1 MAVNLINSLSVNGNY
16 ADVQMGGNK
25 EAQEI
30 AAVFSAMMNQQQEFA
45 ASMAE
50 PASVDSKVEDVKS
63 SNSIADSYE
72 RYSYKEN
79 HINEAKETD
88 FSEKFEEVSDELQEF
103 EQKALDAISEEFGV
117 EKEEIMAVLEEM
129 GLSVMDLLNP
139 QNLVSFVME
148 LTGLTAKEDLLLN
161 DSFLSIMSSMDS
173 MKKELMTELNVTP
186 EGLEKLVELMEQV
199 NPEEVTFAEQLVDET
214 EQAVEGVDE
223 NLNQTVDVKEDAEAV
238 ENAETEQTI
247 VQTEIVKEENADF
260 AESEGFFE
268 RNTSDKSENNR
279 FAENNQQSNES
290 FMSMNSNVNS
300 MQTIDNSQMS
310 SYLNTNTME
319 IIKQIVEQVKVNVTT
334 EAKTMEM
341 QLNPE
346 NLGKIHVSIS
356 EENGVINA
364 QFTATNELVKEA
376 LEAQLATLRENLNQA
391 GVKVD
396 AIEVTVETHQF
407 ESNLEQNH
415 KREENEGAYK
425 EELVQKRRNLNM
437 NSLDELSGLMTEEE
451 ALVAQIMKDNGNSV
465 DLTA

>member
-1 MAVNLINSLSVNGNY
+1 MAVNLINSLPVNGNY

-45 ASMAE
+45 ASMVE

-238 ENAETEQTI
+238 ENAETEETT
-247 VQTEIVKEENADF
+247 VQTEVVKEENADF
-260 AESEGFFE
+260 AETEEFFE
-268 RNTSDKSENNR
+268 RNTSDKSENNQ
-279 FAENNQQSNES
+279 FAENNQQSKES

-334 EAKTMEM
+334 ETKTMEM

-346 NLGKIHVSIS
+346 NLGRIHVSIS
-356 EENGVINA
+356 EENGVVNA

-376 LEAQLATLRENLNQA
+376 LESQLATLRENLNQA

>member
-1 MAVNLINSLSVNGNY
+1 MGVNFINSLSVNGNY
-16 ADVQMGGNK
+16 ADIQMGENK
-25 EAQEI
+25 EVQEI
-30 AAVFSAMMNQQQEFA
+30 AAVFSALMNEQQDFVT
-45 ASMAE
+45 SMVE
-50 PASVDSKVEDVKS
+50 PGSFDNKVGAVKS
-63 SNSIADSYE
+63 SNAISDSYE
-72 RYSYKEN
+72 RYNYKEN
-79 HINEAKETD
+79 HINEAKEMD
-88 FSEKFEEVSDELQEF
+88 FAEKFEEVSDELQEF
-103 EQKALDAISEEFGV
+103 EQKALDAVSEEFGV

-148 LTGLTAKEDLLLN
+148 LTGLTAKEELLLN
-161 DSFLSIMSSMDS
+161 DNFLSIMSSMDT

-186 EGLEKLVELMEQV
+186 EDLEKLVDLMQQV
-199 NPEEVTFAEQLVDET
+199 TPEEVTFAEQLT
-214 EQAVEGVDE
+214 GKMEQEVEGVE
-223 NLNQTVDVKEDAEAV
+223 EILNQGNINE
-238 ENAETEQTI
+238 ETEYIETTESEEPVI
-247 VQTEIVKEENADF
+247 QTEVVNEENAQ
-260 AESEGFFE
+260 SEGLFE
-268 RNTSDKSENNR
+268 RNASDKSKNDQ
-279 FAENNQQSNES
+279 FTENNQSNDP
-290 FMSMNSNVNS
+290 FMTTTSNVNS
-300 MQTIDNSQMS
+300 VQTADSSQMS

-319 IIKQIVEQVKVNVTT
+319 IIKQIVEQVKVSITT
-334 EAKTMEM
+334 ETKTMEM

-346 NLGKIHVSIS
+346 HLGRIHVSIS
-356 EENGVINA
+356 EENGVIHA

-396 AIEVTVETHQF
+396 AIEVTVEAHQF

-425 EELVQKRRNLNM
+425 EELAQKRRNLNV

>member
-1 MAVNLINSLSVNGNY
+1 MGVNFINSLSVNGNY
-16 ADVQMGGNK
+16 TNVQMGENK

-30 AAVFSAMMNQQQEFA
+30 AGIFSALMNEQQDFVT
-45 ASMAE
+45 SMVE
-50 PASVDSKVEDVKS
+50 PSSFDNKVGDVKS
-63 SNSIADSYE
+63 SNAISDSYE

-79 HINEAKETD
+79 HINEAKKTD
-88 FSEKFEEVSDELQEF
+88 FAEKVEEVSDKLKEF
-103 EQKALDAISEEFGV
+103 EEKALDTISEEFGV
-117 EKEEIMAVLEEM
+117 EKEEIVAVLEEM

-148 LTGLTAKEDLLLN
+148 LNGLTAKEDLLLN
-161 DSFLSIMSSMDS
+161 ENFLSIMSSMDA
-173 MKKELMTELNVTP
+173 MKKELMTELNMTS
-186 EGLEKLVELMEQV
+186 EDLDILINFMEQ
-199 NPEEVTFAEQLVDET
+199 E
-214 EQAVEGVDE
+214 VEGVEEVFNPGIPKEVKDE
-223 NLNQTVDVKEDAEAV
+223 EV
-238 ENAETEQTI
+238 EISEPEESVVETEVI
-247 VQTEIVKEENADF
+247 SEENVQ
-260 AESEGFFE
+260 SEDLFE
-268 RNTSDKSENNR
+268 RNTSDKSENDRFTENR
-279 FAENNQQSNES
+279 QPDDP
-290 FMSMNSNVNS
+290 FMTTTSNVNTV
-300 MQTIDNSQMS
+300 QTAESSQMS
-310 SYLNTNTME
+310 SYFNTNTME

-334 EAKTMEM
+334 ETKTMEM

-346 NLGKIHVSIS
+346 HLGRIHVSIS
-356 EENGVINA
+356 EENGVIQA

-376 LEAQLATLRENLNQA
+376 LESQLATLRENLNQA

-425 EELVQKRRNLNM
+425 EELAQKRRNLNV

>member
-1 MAVNLINSLSVNGNY
+1 MAVNLINSLPVNGNY

-25 EAQEI
+25 EVQEI
-30 AAVFSAMMNQQQEFA
+30 AAVFSAMMNQQQDFST
-45 ASMAE
+45 SMVE
-50 PASVDSKVEDVKS
+50 QGSFDSKVEDVKS

-103 EQKALDAISEEFGV
+103 EQKVLDVVSEEFGV
-117 EKEEIMAVLEEM
+117 EKEEIMAVLEKM

-161 DSFLSIMSSMDS
+161 DSFLNIMSSMDS

-199 NPEEVTFAEQLVDET
+199 NPEEVTFAEQLVDEV
-214 EQAVEGVDE
+214 EQAVKGIDE

-238 ENAETEQTI
+238 ENAETEETI

-451 ALVAQIMKDNGNSV
+451 RLVAQIMKDNGNSV